1 MNYKD
6 SKVRCENI
14 LLIVYLSY
22 IFWVVFVE
30 WINLFVYL
38 LDIKYI
44 AGVAE
49 SISICMCVFCV
60 AQLRKMI
67 YTRKTRI
74 DAESII
80 GTIVIIGIG
89 VLTSVY
95 VDNSFDT
102 YNYHL
107 IAQNPKFRNY
117 FVDDYG
123 YGNFQVWGFRLP
135 DRLFYYFRLI
145 LGFRFGTI
153 LNSIV
158 IAIAFVQIYNLLQ
171 RWMKDEYGKSVLNNV
186 FCNPLIWSLVIV
198 LQLDAIFMYGT
209 YYVDVMALPI
219 AIEVIRILLEE
230 REEEQ
235 NTSTITYFA
244 LLSGVWIAFKLTNII
259 FVVPC
264 VLLYVYQHIKNFKIY
279 DWGIAIVC
287 GAFTWSD
294 YIIYNWV
301 STGNPVFPYFN
312 TLFKSEYF
320 PIDNFKD
327 GRWGGQTLWEK
338 TTWIFYA
345 IIKPE
350 YRQSEIYDERPV
362 ILTIGV
368 LGTIFI
374 LIYYII
380 KKNKRKI
387 SYRAVII
394 CLVAFSSAVLW
405 GFTTGYSRYFLFGKI
420 LFGIIAFYFIIKLV
434 SFDKLCAMVIAGIC
448 FICIIYSSLINI
460 SSMLSGRNWSW
471 TTYNNREL
479 FCDAINEV
487 FKDHDIT
494 KDYDK
499 NIDLFVLTDKA
510 SMGVAE
516 LIDENIYAINTSYLQ
531 MLNKNASNF
540 ISHKIKEANKACDIH
555 KRDFSDVQDYVNRV
569 NELGIYI
576 QGIEDVEVG
585 AGKYELVQVSNLETE
600 NKVWISNMENIEMDV
615 SKLSGEKSIRL
626 ICGRIYDLESSKRM
640 VANIYTYD
648 GSDKKLQKQIKIDN
662 MDIVSEETIVNIEDD
677 TSKILID
684 VTYDDGS
691 AIANDENNLA
701 FILNWK
707 IV

>member
-6 SKVRCENI
+6 SKVRCGNI

-49 SISICMCVFCV
+49 CISICMCVFFV

-74 DAESII
+74 NAEIII

-171 RWMKDEYGKSVLNNV
+171 RWMKGEYGKSVLNNV
-186 FCNPLIWSLVIV
+186 FCNPLLWSLVIV

-312 TLFKSEYF
+312 TLFKSEYY

-327 GRWGGQTLWEK
+327 ARWGGQTLWEK
-338 TTWIFYA
+338 IMWIFYA

-350 YRQSEIYDERPV
+350 YRQSEIYDERPI

-368 LGTIFI
+368 IGTIFI

-380 KKNKRKI
+380 KKNKRKL

-420 LFGIIAFYFIIKLV
+420 LFGIIAFYFITKLV

-479 FCDAINEV
+479 FCDAINKV

-494 KDYDK
+494 KDYNK
-499 NIDLFVLTDKA
+499 NIDLFVLTDQT

-531 MLNKNASNF
+531 MLNKNDSNF

-569 NELGIYI
+569 NGLGLYI

-626 ICGRIYDLESSKRM
+626 ICGRTYNWKSSKLM

-648 GSDKKLQKQIKIDN
+648 GTDKKLQKQIKIDN